1 MGKDLPGPEL
11 LTELQRM
18 ADNPDGSPRSVRWR
32 IRQQVAA
39 NMQALK
45 DQGWTNSGIAQQLG
59 LNPSTTSKYALG
71 IMMPSKEIQ
80 AAVERLL
87 EEPVLTD
94 GGYSEAAR
102 KTPLLETGMTLNG
115 FRDLMNEKVPCGSVL
130 VSPSGVQYIRQE
142 SSSGTQVR
150 YLMGSPP
157 RVHSHNL
164 PLGAAYDAYASFR
177 GRTVHVRD
185 LKEHLS
191 EVYGRNGT
199 HGPYL
204 FLLLH
209 GMGLADQVQRS
220 SHGALFTTFI

>member
-1 MGKDLPGPEL
+1 
-11 LTELQRM
+11 
-18 ADNPDGSPRSVRWR
+18 
-32 IRQQVAA
+32 
-39 NMQALK
+39 MQALK

-87 EEPVLTD
+87 DEPVLTD

-164 PLGAAYDAYASFR
+164 PLAAAYDAYASFR

-185 LKEHLS
+185 LKEHLP